1 MESTVRI
8 KRKEILWE
16 HMGLMGDPEYC
27 RRALKKEEMYIKNGY
42 RTGIDIIY
50 TRESSGYTIS
60 TKVIDQIIKEF
71 FYDCGKENE
80 IGEVGKSLK
89 KNYGKK
95 EEKTRI

>member
-1 MESTVRI
+1 
-8 KRKEILWE
+8 
-16 HMGLMGDPEYC
+16 MGLMGDPEYC

-71 FYDCGKENE
+71 FLWLWERKWDRGSGQVAQKE
-80 IGEVGKSLK
+80 L
-89 KNYGKK
+89 
-95 EEKTRI
+95 R